1 MNAIELV
8 RGNIIPFPDQGKIR
22 PIKEQMADGAL
33 HDQPGWFDIPEVDRE
48 MLIFCGSVVPIK
60 DTTSFLVDLLMSLGK
75 WRTQVINPFIVGE
88 INSDEQ
94 NVRLILYML
103 RHDCWPS
110 KSERVAE
117 MKRIITNL
125 GMSPPIKQWFE
136 LDAGQQDLIYPF
148 FNKNQPQ
155 KVSKL
160 AERLQRSGWPKDK
173 KELNSLAL
181 RLGLI
186 L

>member
-1 MNAIELV
+1 MSAALNGGNIIV
-8 RGNIIPFPDQGKIR
+8 FPIRGNIR
-22 PIKEQMADGAL
+22 PITEHMADRAP
-33 HDQPGWFDIPEVDRE
+33 HDQPGWFDIPEEDRE
-48 MLIFCGSVVPIK
+48 MLIFYGSVVPMK
-60 DTTSFLVDLLMSLGK
+60 DDASFLVDLLMSLGK

-94 NVRLILYML
+94 KVRLILYML

-110 KSERVAE
+110 KSERVAR
-117 MKRIITNL
+117 MKQIIANL
-125 GMSPPIKQWFE
+125 GMSPPVQQWFD
-136 LDAGQQDLIYPF
+136 LDVDQQDLIYPF
-148 FNKNQPQ
+148 FNKNQPH

-160 AERLQRSGWPKDK
+160 VERLQQRGWPKDK